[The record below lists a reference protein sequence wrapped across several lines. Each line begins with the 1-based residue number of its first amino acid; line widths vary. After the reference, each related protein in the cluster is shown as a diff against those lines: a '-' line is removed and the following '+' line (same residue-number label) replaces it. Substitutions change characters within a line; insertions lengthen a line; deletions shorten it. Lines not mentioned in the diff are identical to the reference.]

1 MDTENKNR
9 KSGIKTAIFYITENG
24 SKLAQRLKGLYIEAL
39 ILKYGSNVVPEIWS
53 ECKNIVFI
61 MATGIVVRTVAP
73 LIKDK
78 KTDPTVVVLDE
89 KGKYAISLLGG
100 HLGGANDSAREIADF
115 LGGEAVITTASD
127 TNNMPSIDLWARDND
142 LTLEDWEIVPIEKVS
157 MERPILGFK
166 PKVNEPVVSPVVT
179 EAPVAPII
187 TEIKTPE
194 LEKSKKTKEN
204 QVFSKI
210 ESEVTDSELISLLS
224 QYAPT
229 SLEAKA
235 LKEEIK
241 RRQK

>member
-142 LTLEDWEIVPIEKVS
+142 LTLEDWEIVPHIATSFLNNGLLKIYVP
-157 MERPILGFK
+157 R
-166 PKVNEPVVSPVVT
+166 T
-179 EAPVAPII
+179 ENSSQES
-187 TEIKTPE
+187 EIKLPDGFI
-194 LEKSKKTKEN
+194 
-204 QVFSKI
+204 QV
-210 ESEVTDSELISLLS
+210 SE
-224 QYAPT
+224 PT
-229 SLEAKA
+229 SADLLITNKHR
-235 LKEEIK
+235 LTK
-241 RRQK
+241 RILFITHNSGLRENYG